1 LIARSEETIYHRT
14 ASSVLTGCLTFRDK
28 RNSSFRPTVL
38 VEDRKKIPCRAT
50 FEEEPEAFANECL

>member
-28 RNSSFRPTVL
+28 RKVSSSSGLLLPGSYILF
-38 VEDRKKIPCRAT
+38 
-50 FEEEPEAFANECL
+50 